1 MKKTISLILAMLMV
15 LALFAGC
22 GAKDDATTTTDGG
35 SNTASQAAQ
44 VMENIKDN
52 QGAAATPPPE
62 DDNVKYRESLT
73 FVMDDKVAKINP
85 FNPGGGTQ
93 TGTIYHMIYDTL
105 IDYTLE
111 GTYEPCL
118 ATEWTVNNDEYTDFT
133 FKLREGVVFHNGEP
147 FTADDVVFTWENGLA
162 GIGSGVYNVAIK
174 FESVEA
180 VNDHEVRITLK
191 ESDYDF
197 WYTIANIGA
206 FVIMNREAVE
216 ADPEDG
222 PMIGTGPYYVAE
234 FVSSDY
240 IVYERNDNYFGE
252 LPYTKTF
259 TSKYIA
265 EETARYILFDNDEAD
280 FILVSSVNI
289 PKYLNDPDHY
299 SMVSFAANNCGYL
312 AMNCSKAPLDDV
324 NLRMAIAYAVSD
336 EEIKDL
342 AFAGYSTVHDSATI
356 WGLTTPCKNTKLEK
370 RTQDVE
376 KAKEYLAKSNY
387 KGETLVIA
395 AGMPHTTKIGTVAM
409 AELQAIGINCEL
421 YQTDQTTLGSTSN
434 WMDNP
439 YDIVVNS
446 ALATPAPGCMY
457 YYITP
462 GLNNKAEWENEEVQ
476 DLVALTKTLPDCDE
490 RTQAFERIQEIMYEE
505 VPYISTVHN
514 AMFYAVHK
522 GTGGMKCHSN
532 CFIDFSMCYR
542 IDE

>member
-22 GAKDDATTTTDGG
+22 GAKDDATTTTTAGG

-44 VMENIKDN
+44 VMENIQDN

-180 VNDHEVRITLK
+180 VNDYEVRITLK

-206 FVIMNREAVE
+206 FVIMNRDAVE

-222 PMIGTGPYYVAE
+222 PMIGTGPYYVAD

-289 PKYLNDPDHY
+289 PKYP
-299 SMVSFAANNCGYL
+299 
-312 AMNCSKAPLDDV
+312 
-324 NLRMAIAYAVSD
+324 
-336 EEIKDL
+336 
-342 AFAGYSTVHDSATI
+342 
-356 WGLTTPCKNTKLEK
+356 
-370 RTQDVE
+370 
-376 KAKEYLAKSNY
+376 
-387 KGETLVIA
+387 
-395 AGMPHTTKIGTVAM
+395 
-409 AELQAIGINCEL
+409 
-421 YQTDQTTLGSTSN
+421 
-434 WMDNP
+434 
-439 YDIVVNS
+439 
-446 ALATPAPGCMY
+446 
-457 YYITP
+457 
-462 GLNNKAEWENEEVQ
+462 
-476 DLVALTKTLPDCDE
+476 
-490 RTQAFERIQEIMYEE
+490 
-505 VPYISTVHN
+505 
-514 AMFYAVHK
+514 
-522 GTGGMKCHSN
+522 
-532 CFIDFSMCYR
+532 
-542 IDE
+542 